1 MHAGV
6 LLVAAGEAAV
16 LDGGLAETVALVV
29 VDGAV
34 ELEPDVFDGDGCCE
48 PQAATPTQAIAAIVI
63 SRNMQVLINGTLRR
77 RCRHCRG
84 PAGRDNPAARGR
96 SELPRHHMPPGNSGN
111 RHSRRSW
118 AWATGW
124 LSTGRHAP

>member
-16 LDGGLAETVALVV
+16 LEGGLAETVVLVV

-48 PQAATPTQAIAAIVI
+48 PQAAAPRQDIAAIVT
-63 SRNMQVLINGTLRR
+63 SRNMKVLSMAHFAGDAVIVAVQRGAITRLPAIDRRGTGITCRPAIRVIDVRTRR
-77 RCRHCRG
+77 RCR
-84 PAGRDNPAARGR
+84 
-96 SELPRHHMPPGNSGN
+96 
-111 RHSRRSW
+111 
-118 AWATGW
+118 
-124 LSTGRHAP
+124 